1 MPITLLHLM
10 LMSKIYI
17 VNSDRK
23 NVIGMSD
30 PNVIFKGPRQFK
42 IGYLAF
48 VYLLLLRVGEN
59 SLQQAW
65 AILVSDPSLHYL
77 MKHVRKDISIIATL
91 QSYNDACIYFDFY
104 CTYMLS

>member
-1 MPITLLHLM
+1 MWS
-10 LMSKIYI
+10 SKDQDHSKLVTI
-17 VNSDRK
+17 
-23 NVIGMSD
+23 
-30 PNVIFKGPRQFK
+30 
-42 IGYLAF
+42 AF

-77 MKHVRKDISIIATL
+77 MKYVHTDISIIATL